1 MFFHNKQPQ
10 LQPTHYAEYDMF
22 QHSAP
27 TGSALG
33 MQQSAGIS
41 RKRTI
46 HEAYDEDIE
55 GPLCSGYTLG
65 KIVGMKK
72 RSERPLETHI
82 HASTLRRLFEA
93 AQTQQHLLT
102 GSRGSLS
109 SARDL
114 SCEDCDNVIVLDEYT
129 SDPESYLE
137 LCDPLPTEIGL
148 RIRDFYPDEAWKAKA
163 IPDGDIPITG
173 TIFMMKLK
181 TAIIEHG

>member
-10 LQPTHYAEYDMF
+10 LQRKHYAEYDMF
-22 QHSAP
+22 QHGAP
-27 TGSALG
+27 IGSALG

-55 GPLCSGYTLG
+55 EVPLCSGYTLG

-102 GSRGSLS
+102 GSRGSVSSAVS

-114 SCEDCDNVIVLDEYT
+114 SCEDCDNVIMLDEYT
-129 SDPESYLE
+129 SDSESYSCFSCNRTVCWRCSLRSQLTNNALE
-137 LCDPLPTEIGL
+137 CLQCANSRSAAP
-148 RIRDFYPDEAWKAKA
+148 
-163 IPDGDIPITG
+163 
-173 TIFMMKLK
+173 
-181 TAIIEHG
+181 